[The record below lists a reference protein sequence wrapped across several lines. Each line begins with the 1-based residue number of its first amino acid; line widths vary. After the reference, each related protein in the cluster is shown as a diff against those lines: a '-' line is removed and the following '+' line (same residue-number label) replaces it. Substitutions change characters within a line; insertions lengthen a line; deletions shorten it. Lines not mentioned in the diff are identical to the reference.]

1 MIMYLNHCTCEIC
14 RLGVAH
20 PEQTL
25 HEHVNLLMSR
35 LDEQQRRWLA
45 GILAEKYGLSI
56 GGVHL
61 VSQVTGLA
69 EKTVRRGLREIEN
82 GLEGRPRGRER
93 AGRKTMSMYF
103 EIDDA

>member
-1 MIMYLNHCTCEIC
+1 MYLNHCNCEIC
-14 RLGVAH
+14 SLGVAH
-20 PEQTL
+20 PEQVL
-25 HEHVNLLMSR
+25 HKHVNLLMSR

-45 GILAEKYGLSI
+45 ALLAEKYGLSI

-82 GLEGRPRGRER
+82 GFEGRPNGGARL
-93 AGRKTMSMYF
+93 RKKSS
-103 EIDDA
+103 DDFFANVEY